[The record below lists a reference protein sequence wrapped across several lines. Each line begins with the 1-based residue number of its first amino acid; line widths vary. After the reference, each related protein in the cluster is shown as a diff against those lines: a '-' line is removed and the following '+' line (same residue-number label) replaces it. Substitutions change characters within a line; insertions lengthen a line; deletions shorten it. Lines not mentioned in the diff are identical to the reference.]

1 MSKITGVE
9 AEVLP
14 VETLTANKEIGIP
27 SIRVRID
34 NGGIQMVKVGDTIM
48 GVMTHRGNVDM
59 AGEDT
64 ITITG
69 VNRTII
75 EAEAGGGTH
84 SKTMISRASHTVL
97 MVIMVNT
104 PHHNNNT
111 IANNPDRRS
120 HSRLPISVN
129 CVTIKD
135 TLTTNVSLQV
145 ILWPELNRPLTK
157 ADNTTTKMD
166 KANGLKL
173 IIIMKIPMTSLFSKE
188 GPRCC

>member
-9 AEVLP
+9 AKALSM
-14 VETLTANKEIGIP
+14 ETLMANKEIGIP

-34 NGGIQMVKVGDTIM
+34 RIDNGRIQMVKVGDTII
-48 GVMTHRGNVDM
+48 GVMTHKGNMDV

-75 EAEAGGGTH
+75 EAEAGGETH
-84 SKTMISRASHTVL
+84 SRTMISRASHTVL

-104 PHHNNNT
+104 PHYNNNT
-111 IANNPDRRS
+111 IANNQDRCS

-145 ILWPELNRPLTK
+145 IL
-157 ADNTTTKMD
+157 
-166 KANGLKL
+166 
-173 IIIMKIPMTSLFSKE
+173 
-188 GPRCC
+188 